1 MDIKQYKYNIKE
13 NKFNSE
19 EENINADFWKDT
31 QNTSY
36 LFKQVPKRICIHLS
50 YSMDEKYHRPNLS
63 FNRYFVSFSVN
74 LVTTSFSQIIAQTVS
89 DRQQYIFIEYHLF

>member
-1 MDIKQYKYNIKE
+1 MDIKQYKYNIKK

-36 LFKQVPKRICIHLS
+36 LFK
-50 YSMDEKYHRPNLS
+50 
-63 FNRYFVSFSVN
+63 
-74 LVTTSFSQIIAQTVS
+74 
-89 DRQQYIFIEYHLF
+89 

>member
-50 YSMDEKYHRPNLS
+50 
-63 FNRYFVSFSVN
+63 
-74 LVTTSFSQIIAQTVS
+74 
-89 DRQQYIFIEYHLF
+89 